1 MKQKL
6 LALLALVMTAM
17 TASAVVEP
25 TYPLTPKESGGEG
38 TITFKVDNNVVT
50 KAPEGATVTL
60 TVAPEFVGTLEAT
73 TIAAST
79 EALNNYALNGKQFVW
94 VMNAIPV
101 AANKCWLQ
109 IPNSEVTARNISIVF
124 GDATGISHETY
135 KSYETYD
142 CYDLSGRKLN
152 GMPTKKGIYVKNGRK
167 VVVK

>member
-1 MKQKL
+1 MLTAPL
-6 LALLALVMTAM
+6 LVFNSSEETKTFLLIPTDA
-17 TASAVVEP
+17 EP
-25 TYPLTPKESGGEG
+25 NL
-38 TITFKVDNNVVT
+38 
-50 KAPEGATVTL
+50 AL

-79 EALNNYALNGKQFVW
+79 DEQNNYALNGKQFVW

-101 AANKCWLQ
+101 AANKAWLQ

-152 GMPTKKGIYVKNGRK
+152 GMPTKKGVYIMNGRK